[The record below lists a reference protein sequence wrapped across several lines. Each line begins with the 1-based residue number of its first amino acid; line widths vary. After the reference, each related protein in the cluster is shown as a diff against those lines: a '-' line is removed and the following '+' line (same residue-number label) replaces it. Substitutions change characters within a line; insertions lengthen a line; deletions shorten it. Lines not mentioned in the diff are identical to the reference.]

1 MYHTIGDPLKEMEA
15 KIDARKANMS
25 TQAHL
30 RKLVLKA
37 LFWSSN

>member
-1 MYHTIGDPLKEMEA
+1 MGDPLMEMKA
-15 KIDARKANMS
+15 KTDARKVNMS

-37 LFWSSN
+37 LFWSSNQQP